1 MTLTS
6 TIPNGITPLNNFAN
20 YNSAIANSDDS
31 DSDSN
36 SNESDQSN
44 NIADDDDDDE
54 IDSTIDPERE
64 LDDDDDIDEYAEAE
78 LAESN
83 LDIEAEYDSPN
94 HQKIDTEGF
103 RNSILNNHAEL
114 VQHSYEEIEAR
125 CRITR
130 NAEGIIDD
138 PLHRTAPFITKFE
151 RARIIGERAKQ
162 LDANAEAFVDVP
174 TTVIDSYTIAMQEY
188 AEKKIPFIIKR
199 PMPNGDVE
207 YWKLVDFEM

>member
-1 MTLTS
+1 M
-6 TIPNGITPLNNFAN
+6 PGGITPLNNFAN

-36 SNESDQSN
+36 SNETDASN
-44 NIADDDDDDE
+44 NDDDDDDE
-54 IDSTIDPERE
+54 IDSTIDPEAE
-64 LDDDDDIDEYAEAE
+64 IDDDDDIDEYDEAQ
-78 LAESN
+78 LAEN
-83 LDIEAEYDSPN
+83 NDDIDAEYDPPN
-94 HQKIDTEGF
+94 HQKMDTDGF
-103 RNSILNNHAEL
+103 RESILNNHAEL

-130 NAEGIIDD
+130 NAAGAIDD

-174 TTVIDSYTIAMQEY
+174 ATVIDSYTIAMQEY
-188 AEKKIPFIIKR
+188 ANKKIPFIIKR

-207 YWKLVDFEM
+207 YWKLADFEM